1 MQVNRKPRGAYVGS
15 DATHGAS
22 IHTVKTAV
30 TIVGVPSVYQDFV
43 FCFGL
48 VFNYPEL
55 CKTEWKDLASAEKKA
70 EL

>member
-15 DATHGAS
+15 DAAHGAS
-22 IHTVKTAV
+22 IHMVKTAV
-30 TIVGVPSVYQDFV
+30 TIVGVPSAYQDFV
-43 FCFGL
+43 FCFVL

-55 CKTEWKDLASAEKKA
+55 CKTEWNDLASLEKKT

>member
-22 IHTVKTAV
+22 IHMVKTAV

-43 FCFGL
+43 FF
-48 VFNYPEL
+48 F
-55 CKTEWKDLASAEKKA
+55 
-70 EL
+70 